1 MMQETRVEA
10 EADMSCVTAS
20 RIDTFA
26 RLTIGQR
33 TYDIAE
39 AEDGERL
46 MFRTECEEKWMR
58 LEHTRDD
65 GWTTIAAEIVQSD
78 PDVMDH
84 FLSTHLVRVDGEFD
98 EPGEVSFDL
107 LGRDVRLRYEQSGLS
122 VLIGNEWRQADTFGG
137 EAMPLNGRARCH
149 AALVRTGAMQS
160 EELVPAMREWSG
172 RIARGAR
179 VIPVL

>member
-1 MMQETRVEA
+1 MQETIVEA
-10 EADMSCVTAS
+10 TTDASCITAARTEA
-20 RIDTFA
+20 FA
-26 RLTIGQR
+26 RMTIGQR

-39 AEDGERL
+39 ADDGAQL
-46 MFRTECEEKWMR
+46 LFRTECEEKWMR

-65 GWTTIAAEIVQSD
+65 GWTKIAAEIVQSD

-98 EPGEVSFDL
+98 AMGEVTCDL
-107 LGRDVRLRYEQSGLS
+107 LGRDVRLRYDPTGLF
-122 VLIGNEWRQADTFGG
+122 VRVGGDWLQADTFSGD
-137 EAMPLNGRARCH
+137 AMPLSGRARCH

-160 EELVPAMREWSG
+160 EDMSPAMSEWSG